1 MREDIKRVFD
11 GIELSSE
18 AKDTIFNRCIEK
30 KHVRNIRIRYA
41 GQIAVAAIAAVVLV
55 FGSGTVY
62 AAVSLYQAYMDKM
75 SEESGT
81 RLFRLEPKMQI
92 LFQDNLVKRKEP
104 GWKAFALH
112 IKQGN
117 VFRKQG

>member
-55 FGSGTVY
+55 FGSGPVY
-62 AAVSLYQAYMDKM
+62 AAVSLNQAYMEKM
-75 SEESGT
+75 SA
-81 RLFRLEPKMQI
+81 Q
-92 LFQDNLVKRKEP
+92 
-104 GWKAFALH
+104 
-112 IKQGN
+112 
-117 VFRKQG
+117 